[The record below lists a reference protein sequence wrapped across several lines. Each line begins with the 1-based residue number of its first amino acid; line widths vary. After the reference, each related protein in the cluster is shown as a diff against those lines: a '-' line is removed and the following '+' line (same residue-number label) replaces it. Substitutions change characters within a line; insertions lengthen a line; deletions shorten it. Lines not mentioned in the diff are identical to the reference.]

1 LIGGG
6 VCLDTEGVS
15 GVVKLKNCER
25 TARNQQ
31 WDYDVKV
38 RNRKSYFNSVKFLT
52 KFFFSNIKNRIIN
65 LEIDKLRLV

>member
-38 RNRKSYFNSVKFLT
+38 RKWKELF
-52 KFFFSNIKNRIIN
+52 
-65 LEIDKLRLV
+65 